1 MATFKTFGNYM
12 DTCSDTDVDS
22 TGRIIVSY
30 YDASDLLSHS
40 AYACKTYAS
49 WDEYA
54 SDIPEAERDLNL
66 EEYTACLQVEI
77 KSAFGEMQI
86 STADLCRVKNALL
99 FTVSE
104 MCGGEEEDKLYA
116 LANRIG
122 DLLG

>member
-1 MATFKTFGNYM
+1 MATFKTFGDYM
-12 DTCSDTDVDS
+12 STCSDTDVDS

-40 AYACKTYAS
+40 AYACKTYSS
-49 WDEYA
+49 WDEYTA
-54 SDIPEAERDLNL
+54 DVPEAERDLSL

-77 KSAFGEMQI
+77 KTAFGSMQI
-86 STADLCRVKNALL
+86 SIEDLRRAKNALL

>member
-1 MATFKTFGNYM
+1 MATFKTFGDYM
-12 DTCSDTDVDS
+12 QTCSDTDVDS
-22 TGRIIVSY
+22 LGRIVVSY

-54 SDIPEAERDLNL
+54 ADVPEGERDLTL
-66 EEYTACLQVEI
+66 EEYQACLQIEI

-86 STADLCRVKNALL
+86 SIDDLRRVKNALL

-104 MCGGEEEDKLYA
+104 MTGGEEEDKLYA